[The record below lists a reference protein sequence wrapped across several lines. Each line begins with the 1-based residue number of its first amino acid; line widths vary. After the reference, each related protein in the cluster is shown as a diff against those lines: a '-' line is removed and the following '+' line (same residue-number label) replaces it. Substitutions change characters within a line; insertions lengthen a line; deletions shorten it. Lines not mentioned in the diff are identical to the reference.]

1 VQGLLRFEQ
10 RPQAVAVDV
19 THCLRRKLVP
29 SSAAEIYAGL
39 SNLIQNAKD
48 QHACFDAYYDSWIV
62 GDAPA
67 GKAPFN
73 MEIHVVAAS

>member
-1 VQGLLRFEQ
+1 MVGLLRLKQ
-10 RPQAVAVDV
+10 RPRAVTVDV

-29 SSAAEIYAGL
+29 SSAAEIHAGL
-39 SNLIQNAKD
+39 SALIQNAKD
-48 QHACFDAYYDSWIV
+48 QHACSDTYYESWIA